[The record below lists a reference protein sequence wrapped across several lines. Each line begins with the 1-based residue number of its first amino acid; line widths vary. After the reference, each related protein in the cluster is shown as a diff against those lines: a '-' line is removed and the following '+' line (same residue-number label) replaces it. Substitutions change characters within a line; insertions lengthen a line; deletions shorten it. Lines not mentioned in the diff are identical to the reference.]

1 VIPRRPATH
10 GRASNIAAL
19 TNCLLIATLLKK
31 ALLKGKS
38 RVKPGI
44 LTLSKAFFSLGLPV
58 FLKS

>member
-1 VIPRRPATH
+1 VQTLGP
-10 GRASNIAAL
+10 SSIAAL
-19 TNCLLIATLLKK
+19 PHFRIATLLKN
-31 ALLKGKS
+31 ALLKDKT

>member
-19 TNCLLIATLLKK
+19 TNCLIATLLKK
-31 ALLKGKS
+31 ALLKGKT